1 MAKLNLDNPVLD
13 YTIVYN
19 CITKLG
25 TKATYSFKRFK
36 PYNDTA
42 RKWNKASEKAET
54 KFLGLANK
62 CGWIITSDIIKNGEK

>member
-19 CITKLG
+19 CITKQG

-36 PYNDTA
+36 PDNETA
-42 RKWNKASEKAET
+42 KKWNKASQKAET
-54 KFLGLANK
+54 NFMGLATK
-62 CGWIITSDIIKNGEK
+62 CGWLITSDIIWNGDK